1 VSPEGP
7 ARPAPGARERI
18 RWAAW
23 RVTADGRIQ
32 VSATLDPEGDGGEEL
47 QRELWEYSSLQEAES
62 SLGAGFRE
70 VVERVLAAGRSQGRW
85 RP

>member
-1 VSPEGP
+1 MTPED
-7 ARPAPGARERI
+7 PAPGARQRV

-23 RVTADGRIQ
+23 RVTDDGRIQ
-32 VSATLDPEGDGGEEL
+32 VSATLDPGSDGEEDL
-47 QRELWEYSSLQEAES
+47 QRELWEYSTLEEAES

-70 VVERVLAAGRSQGRW
+70 VVERVLAAGRRQGRW

>member
-1 VSPEGP
+1 VTPEGP
-7 ARPAPGARERI
+7 APGTRRRI

-23 RVTADGRIQ
+23 RVTDDGRIQ
-32 VSATLDPEGDGGEEL
+32 VSATLDPGDDGSEDL
-47 QRELWEYSSLQEAES
+47 QRQLWEYSTLEEAES

-70 VVERVLAAGRSQGRW
+70 VVERVLAAGRRQGRW